1 MNTFIKFFSGTTS
14 EGSAATGGEHKKGG
28 RNKPDNRNL
37 MNGKI
42 AKKIRQYAKRDYKD
56 LFRHLLD
63 LPLRDRI
70 GIALRIIFKR

>member
-1 MNTFIKFFSGTTS
+1 MNSKT
-14 EGSAATGGEHKKGG
+14 
-28 RNKPDNRNL
+28 
-37 MNGKI
+37 

-70 GIALRIIFKR
+70 SIALRIIFKR